1 MTQIRLSKAAGVVLA
16 FLLLAPASR
25 AEVMLDATVASD
37 YIFRGINMYNNYT
50 PVFTPSVT
58 WIAGQSGLEVS
69 VWGYFAMTNRT
80 NGWIADADEI
90 DATVSY
96 VRGFGEWE
104 GRAGLFHLSLPRQ
117 DGWPNDATTVNELF
131 VELGRPDWPGMPVAS
146 VSYELDRWKK
156 HDTYLQLRLG
166 HEIPM
171 QGRVLLFLGGSLGF
185 WSYGYDSVPNFTGAA
200 FNWTRR
206 ERVTDIN
213 LEVATTVPLGA
224 YALSSKIVMT
234 LSPDKVINANQM
246 VVWSALTI
254 TRAFPGK
261 NR

>member
-1 MTQIRLSKAAGVVLA
+1 MTQRLFSKAVGMFLA
-16 FLLLAPASR
+16 FLLLVPASR

-50 PVFTPSVT
+50 PVFTPSIT
-58 WIAGQSGLEVS
+58 WIKGQSGLEVS
-69 VWGYFAMTNRT
+69 VWGYVAMTNRI
-80 NGWIADADEI
+80 NSWIADADEV

-96 VRGFGEWE
+96 VRGFGEWQ
-104 GRAGLFHLSLPRQ
+104 GRAGLFHLSLPRL
-117 DGWPNDATTVNELF
+117 DGWPDDATTVNELF

-146 VSYELDRWKK
+146 ISYELDKWDN

-171 QGRVLLFLGGSLGF
+171 QGGMLLFLGSSVGF
-185 WSYGYDSVPNFTGAA
+185 WSYGYDSVPNFTGKA
-200 FNWTRR
+200 FTWTRR

-234 LSPDKVINANQM
+234 LSPDEVINADQM
-246 VVWSALTI
+246 VVWSTLTI
-254 TRAFPGK
+254 TRAYPGM